1 MKKIVL
7 LMAMIALA
15 GAPVSA
21 QSFLERMKERAKN
34 AAENNIGNKV
44 EKGVNDI
51 LNGEVGKKDKNKDKK
66 EEAAPAATAPAT
78 EAAREISKIAGPETP
93 VSVNCSSPA
102 LSARMFSPA
111 QRRRAQSARTPLR
124 ARG

>member
-51 LNGEVGKKDKNKDKK
+51 LNGEVGKKDKDDIGLRVNMPAKIKATLKKK
-66 EEAAPAATAPAT
+66 ERAGFP
-78 EAAREISKIAGPETP
+78 IALP
-93 VSVNCSSPA
+93 
-102 LSARMFSPA
+102 
-111 QRRRAQSARTPLR
+111 
-124 ARG
+124 